1 MLAHITFVL
10 VAAATHAFSTVHSLS
25 LSQECQSSLEG
36 LLTSPGK
43 SPITHTKGIPWLT
56 IIPDAA
62 CLNPSALL
70 SFVVGSNSGSI
81 PSTVNTWLTGICSSG
96 SCTNQSISNVVTNLT
111 SGCSSELSSLGISTS
126 SIQSQVISIAQEVYP
141 TVRQVACL
149 KDDTSNQL
157 CAVETLDNLQSV
169 VGQLNVT
176 DLSVLNLFT
185 DAETLFANGVQNI
198 ACTDCMKESFSIAK
212 ANFPSIVAQAEPD
225 AQALCGASFL
235 DGNLPS
241 TVSQSAND
249 AVFSNTPSASNSNA
263 GLRVSHTALGP
274 AVAALGAIFLVA
286 LLG

>member
-1 MLAHITFVL
+1 MLGHMRIAFVL
-10 VAAATHAFSTVHSLS
+10 TAAATFVISSVQSFT

-36 LLTSPGK
+36 LLTSP
-43 SPITHTKGIPWLT
+43 
-56 IIPDAA
+56 DAA
-62 CLNPSALL
+62 CLNPSAML

-81 PSTVNTWLTGICSSG
+81 PSAVNTWLTGICSSG

-126 SIQSQVISIAQEVYP
+126 SIQSEVISIAQEVYP
-141 TVRQVACL
+141 TVREIACL

-157 CAVETLDNLQSV
+157 CAVETLNNLQSV

-176 DLSVLNLFT
+176 DLSVLNLFA
-185 DAETLFANGVQNI
+185 DAETLFANGVQNV

-212 ANFPSIVAQAEPD
+212 ANFPSLVSQAEPD

-249 AVFSNTPSASNSNA
+249 AVFSSTSSSSNSNA
-263 GLRVSHTALGP
+263 GSRLSYAAFAP
-274 AVAALGAIFLVA
+274 AVT
-286 LLG
+286 LLGGIFVVFAFLG

>member
-1 MLAHITFVL
+1 MLGHMRIAFVL
-10 VAAATHAFSTVHSLS
+10 TAAATFVISSVQSFT

-36 LLTSPGK
+36 LLTSP
-43 SPITHTKGIPWLT
+43 
-56 IIPDAA
+56 DAA
-62 CLNPSALL
+62 CLNPSAIL

-111 SGCSSELSSLGISTS
+111 SGCSSELSSLGITTS
-126 SIQSQVISIAQEVYP
+126 SIQSEAISIAQEVYP
-141 TVRQVACL
+141 TVREIACL

-157 CAVETLDNLQSV
+157 CALETLNNLQSV

-176 DLSVLNLFT
+176 DLSVLNLFA
-185 DAETLFANGVQNI
+185 DAETLFANGVQNV

-212 ANFPSIVAQAEPD
+212 ANFPSLVSQAEPD

-235 DGNLPS
+235 GFVGYPDGNLPS

-249 AVFSNTPSASNSNA
+249 AVFSSTSSSSNSNA
-263 GLRVSHTALGP
+263 GSRVSYAAFAP
-274 AVAALGAIFLVA
+274 AVT
-286 LLG
+286 LLGGIFVVFASLG

>member
-1 MLAHITFVL
+1 MSIRKFT
-10 VAAATHAFSTVHSLS
+10 
-25 LSQECQSSLEG
+25 LSQGCQSSLEG
-36 LLTSPGK
+36 LLTS
-43 SPITHTKGIPWLT
+43 
-56 IIPDAA
+56 PDAA

-126 SIQSQVISIAQEVYP
+126 SIQSEVISIAQEFYP

-149 KDDTSNQL
+149 EDDTSNQL
-157 CAVETLDNLQSV
+157 CAVETLNNLQSV

-176 DLSVLNLFT
+176 DLSVLNLFA
-185 DAETLFANGVQNI
+185 DAEKLFANGVQDI

-212 ANFPSIVAQAEPD
+212 ANFPSLVSQAEPD

-241 TVSQSAND
+241 TVSQSATD
-249 AVFSNTPSASNSNA
+249 AVFSSTPSSNSNA
-263 GLRVSHTALGP
+263 GFRVSYTFSR
-274 AVAALGAIFLVA
+274 AVAVFGGIFA
-286 LLG
+286 AFTLLG

>member
-10 VAAATHAFSTVHSLS
+10 VAAATSAFTTVHSLN
-25 LSQECQSSLEG
+25 LSQECQNSLEG
-36 LLTSPGK
+36 LLTS
-43 SPITHTKGIPWLT
+43 
-56 IIPDAA
+56 PDAA

-81 PSTVNTWLTGICSSG
+81 PSTINNWLTGICSSG

-111 SGCSSELSSLGISTS
+111 SGCSAELSSLGISTS
-126 SIQSQVISIAQEVYP
+126 TIQSQVVSIAQQVYP

-157 CAVETLDNLQSV
+157 CAVQTLDNLQSV
-169 VGQLNVT
+169 VGQLNLT
-176 DLSVLNLFT
+176 DLSVLNIFA
-185 DAETLFANGVQNI
+185 DAETLFTNGVQTI

-212 ANFPSIVAQAEPD
+212 ANFPSLVSQAEPE

-235 DGNLPS
+235 DGNLPN
-241 TVSQSAND
+241 TVSQSASD
-249 AVFSNTPSASNSNA
+249 AVFSGALSSSNSNNNNA
-263 GLRVSHTALGP
+263 GFRVSRSAYGP
-274 AVAALGAIFLVA
+274 AVTVFGGIFVSFA